1 MKCYKA
7 RQRKRAE
14 CAEPNPRGHINA
26 CNGRYS
32 DLLPGSKHLPKPC
45 SVTFVYAAKGNS
57 QQPDCTGFS
66 PVSLLN
72 AILGVPVA
80 GAKVRKNMRIS
91 CQLQSN

>member
-32 DLLPGSKHLPKPC
+32 DLLPGSKRLPKPC

-72 AILGVPVA
+72 AMLGVPVA
-80 GAKVRKNMRIS
+80 DAKVRKYAHLR
-91 CQLQSN
+91 QLKA